1 MQIYYFTRTGRSK
14 VVAQQLAER
23 YGVQARPID
32 DGKDW
37 SGAVGWLKAGRM
49 AATRQAL
56 PARYQKPDP
65 GERAA
70 VVFPI
75 WADTFPPAVRT
86 FVNEVGRENLICVP
100 TSLGSKLKDR
110 EGFVNIIDLV
120 GKEISAPETL
130 E

>member
-1 MQIYYFTRTGRSK
+1 MQIYYFTRSGRSK
-14 VVAQQLAER
+14 TVAEQMAAH
-23 YGVQARPID
+23 YGVQARQIA

-37 SGAVGWLKAGRM
+37 SGAMGWLKAGGM
-49 AATRQAL
+49 SATKQAL
-56 PARYQKPDP
+56 PAAYPKLGT

-110 EGFVNIIDLV
+110 DGFIKIIDLV